1 MKLSGILCNTIKKTP
16 LYDWHIARGA
26 QMVPFAGWSM
36 PLQYKAMGQVDAHN
50 HVRKQ
55 AGLFDVSHMQQII
68 HSYLTQKYSL
78 KQPKSSNFIHSILPV
93 SYNQLTNTG
102 SYSLILT
109 EEGGIV
115 DDCILTKWSDESW
128 YLVTNAARSKEVANW
143 LTNQQE
149 RYQDE
154 TGESISIDYLESKKQ
169 ALLALQGPKAAEV
182 LARHSETSLKELYF
196 GNVSQNLRLS
206 GGANVHIA
214 RSGYTGEDGFEI
226 SVEERDAVAIADML
240 ADGNPTIPIGLGAR
254 DSLRLEAG
262 LCLYGNDL
270 WENDLT
276 VGEAGL
282 AWTIAKDR
290 RNEDQVTKFPGWGK
304 VIPSLKLAKMSKRRV
319 GLTVEKGPAARQ
331 NASILNTNEEKVGHV
346 TSGAP
351 SPTLNQNIAM
361 GYLPK
366 EFASIG
372 TKVLVDIRGRKRQA
386 EVVKMPFVANNYY
399 REGMGI

>member
-1 MKLSGILCNTIKKTP
+1 MLLPFFTETKDEKLMHTTMYVNKQVYSTYHICSELILSLLSQSIKYRTGKLCKLRTN
-16 LYDWHIARGA
+16 R
-26 QMVPFAGWSM
+26 
-36 PLQYKAMGQVDAHN
+36 
-50 HVRKQ
+50 
-55 AGLFDVSHMQQII
+55 

-262 LCLYGNDL
+262 LCLYGNVSNVFL
-270 WENDLT
+270 F
-276 VGEAGL
+276 
-282 AWTIAKDR
+282 I
-290 RNEDQVTKFPGWGK
+290 
-304 VIPSLKLAKMSKRRV
+304 
-319 GLTVEKGPAARQ
+319 
-331 NASILNTNEEKVGHV
+331 
-346 TSGAP
+346 
-351 SPTLNQNIAM
+351 
-361 GYLPK
+361 
-366 EFASIG
+366 
-372 TKVLVDIRGRKRQA
+372 
-386 EVVKMPFVANNYY
+386 
-399 REGMGI
+399 